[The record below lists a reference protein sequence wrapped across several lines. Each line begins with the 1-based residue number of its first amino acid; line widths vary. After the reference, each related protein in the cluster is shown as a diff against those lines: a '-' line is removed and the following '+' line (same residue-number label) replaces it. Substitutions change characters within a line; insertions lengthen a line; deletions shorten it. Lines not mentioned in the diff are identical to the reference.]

1 VVDTEKKYYTIGEIA
16 DLFKVST
23 SLIRYWE
30 KRFKQLS
37 PQKSKQGIR
46 KYTSVDLAKFKI
58 VYQLIKEKG
67 YTIKGAQEVLKN
79 ATSNNEVK
87 VSQEVI
93 EHLKEI
99 KAFLQRLQKDLE

>member
-1 VVDTEKKYYTIGEIA
+1 MVDTEKKYYTIGEIA
-16 DLFKVST
+16 NLFEVST

-46 KYTSVDLAKFKI
+46 KYTAEDLEKFKMI
-58 VYQLIKEKG
+58 YQLIKEQG

-79 ATSNNEVK
+79 STSNSGFK
-87 VSQEVI
+87 APKEVI
-93 EHLKEI
+93 EHLKEVRS
-99 KAFLQRLQKDLE
+99 FLQRLHKDL

>member
-16 DLFKVST
+16 DLFEVST

-46 KYTSVDLAKFKI
+46 KYTSGDLTKFKMI
-58 VYQLIKEKG
+58 YQLIKEQG

-79 ATSNNEVK
+79 SISNGGVK
-87 VSQEVI
+87 VPQEVI
-93 EHLKEI
+93 QHLKEI
-99 KAFLQRLQKDLE
+99 RSFLQKLQKDL